1 MSTAQVTG
9 TGRGGNL
16 PGLALARLPASFF
29 ILTSHIVG
37 VGLFADQALQS
48 HVYGALSKIGYTSVS
63 FFIVLSGFVLTWTS
77 RGTALDWRRF
87 MSRRVVKVIPV
98 HLIAW
103 VICLALFAATT
114 FPLGTILANLF
125 LVQAWVPDHTVYFAV
140 NNPAWTLSVEI
151 CFYVAFPLLYGLL
164 VKRST
169 RTLRTLTVLLTAAVV
184 ALPFVLSLFPDGT
197 TFRSPGMNYHGRPEA
212 ISEWKFW
219 LVYIC
224 PAARMAESV
233 LGMLIALLLKRG
245 AWPRIPRWS
254 ALVVLAPEIYV
265 ATEHAH
271 FVFATS
277 AVTITGIVL
286 LIGAVG
292 AGDLR
297 RAPERAAPALSRFGR
312 FTFGV
317 YMYQW
322 PLLWMWYLHRSG
334 EGYSG
339 VEALIVYAGVV
350 ALTVVATYLSY
361 QLVEKPLDQRWRR
374 KNASPRPAPA
384 PTPATCAD
392 GTRTPAAATAARA
405 GAAVPAEPVH
415 PR

>member
-1 MSTAQVTG
+1 MSTARPVGTAQPVG

-16 PGLALARLPASFF
+16 PGLSLARLPASFF
-29 ILTSHIVG
+29 ILTSHVVG
-37 VGLFADQALQS
+37 VGLFADQVLQS
-48 HVYGALSKIGYTSVS
+48 HVYGALSKVGYTSVS

-77 RGTALDWRRF
+77 RGTSLDWRRF

-98 HLIAW
+98 HLVAW
-103 VICLALFAATT
+103 VICAALFAATA
-114 FPLGTILANLF
+114 FPLGTVLANLF

-151 CFYVAFPLLYGLL
+151 CFYLVFPFLYRGL
-164 VKRST
+164 VQRST
-169 RTLRTLTVLLTAAVV
+169 KALRILTVVLTAVVV
-184 ALPFVLSLFPDGT
+184 ALPFVLSLLPDGA
-197 TFRSPGMNYHGRPEA
+197 TFQSPGMNYHGVPED

-219 LVYIC
+219 LVYVC
-224 PAARMAESV
+224 PAARMVESV

-245 AWPRIPRWS
+245 AWPRIPRWT
-254 ALVVLAPEIYV
+254 ALVVLAPEVYV

-271 FVFATS
+271 FIFATS
-277 AVTITGIVL
+277 AVGITGIVL

-297 RAPERAAPALSRFGR
+297 RPADRPAPAVARFGR

-334 EGYSG
+334 HGYSG
-339 VEALIVYAGVV
+339 VEAPIVYAGIV
-350 ALTVVATYLSY
+350 ALTIAATYLSY

-374 KNASPRPAPA
+374 RNASPRQAPTGAPA
-384 PTPATCAD
+384 PIGVPTD
-392 GTRTPAAATAARA
+392 TAA
-405 GAAVPAEPVH
+405 PAEPVH
-415 PR
+415 AR

>member
-1 MSTAQVTG
+1 MSTAQLSG
-9 TGRGGNL
+9 TSRGGNL
-16 PGLALARLPASFF
+16 PGLSLARLPASLF

-37 VGLFADQALQS
+37 VGLFADVALQS
-48 HVYGALSKIGYTSVS
+48 HVYGALSKIGYNSVS

-77 RGTALDWRRF
+77 QGTSVGWRRF

-98 HLIAW
+98 HLVAW
-103 VICLALFAATT
+103 VICVGLYAATT

-151 CFYVAFPLLYGLL
+151 CFYLVFPLLYRLL
-164 VKRST
+164 VRRST
-169 RTLRTLTVLLTAAVV
+169 GTLRVLVVLLTAAVV
-184 ALPFVLSLFPDGT
+184 ALPFVLSLFPDGA
-197 TFRSPGMNYHGRPEA
+197 TFSSPGMNYHGRPEA

-224 PAARMAESV
+224 PAARIAESV
-233 LGMLIALLLKRG
+233 LGMLVALLLKRG
-245 AWPRIPRWS
+245 AWPRIPRWT
-254 ALVVLAPEIYV
+254 ALLVLVPEVYV

-271 FVFATS
+271 FIFATS
-277 AVTITGIVL
+277 AVTITGVVL
-286 LIGAVG
+286 LVGTVG

-297 RAPERAAPALSRFGR
+297 RPAGRPAPALSRFGR

-322 PLLWMWYLHRSG
+322 PLLWMWYLHRQG
-334 EGYSG
+334 HGYSG
-339 VEALIVYAGVV
+339 VEAVIVYAGIV
-350 ALTVVATYLSY
+350 ALTLAATYLSY

-374 KNASPRPAPA
+374 RNAGSRTVRVGGGTLAPA
-384 PTPATCAD
+384 
-392 GTRTPAAATAARA
+392 
-405 GAAVPAEPVH
+405 GASAERPVSEAPAEPVLH
-415 PR
+415 QG

>member
-1 MSTAQVTG
+1 VSTAQSTGNRTGAARVTS

-16 PGLALARLPASFF
+16 PGLSLARLPASFF

-37 VGLFADQALQS
+37 VGLFADRALQS

-77 RGTALDWRRF
+77 RGTSLQWRRF

-98 HLIAW
+98 HLVAW
-103 VICLALFAATT
+103 VICVALFAATT

-151 CFYVAFPLLYGLL
+151 CFYLVFPSLYGLL

-184 ALPFVLSLFPDGT
+184 ALPFVLSLFPDGA
-197 TFRSPGMNYHGRPEA
+197 TFSSPGMNYHGRPEA

-224 PAARMAESV
+224 PAARIAESV

-245 AWPRIPRWS
+245 AWPRIPRRA

-265 ATEHAH
+265 ATEHAR
-271 FVFATS
+271 FIFATS
-277 AVTITGIVL
+277 AVTVTGIVL

-334 EGYSG
+334 GGYSG
-339 VEALIVYAGVV
+339 VEALIVYAGIV
-350 ALTVVATYLSY
+350 ALTLAATYVSY
-361 QLVEKPLDQRWRR
+361 QLVEKPLDRRWRR
-374 KNASPRPAPA
+374 RNASPRPAPL
-384 PTPATCAD
+384 AT
-392 GTRTPAAATAARA
+392 TRTPAAATA
-405 GAAVPAEPVH
+405 GTEVPAEPVH